1 VEEGCGVVSQKNK
14 QAQVVIRQNKK
25 GRQREMF
32 EAALKGT
39 KTRKVA
45 RAKGSVKGWKT
56 FGGKET
62 NRWKKEGSVTSMMKY
77 KKPKSL

>member
-1 VEEGCGVVSQKNK
+1 
-14 QAQVVIRQNKK
+14 
-25 GRQREMF
+25 MF

-39 KTRKVA
+39 KTRK
-45 RAKGSVKGWKT
+45 RTRNEGKVKGWKT
-56 FGGKET
+56 FSGSDA